1 MALEDQLKLLIELEN
16 RSIKDFKEIYGDI
29 VIKYIKEIKIKKM
42 NLNNNSLSLSPFGSA
57 FVDALEKIFMVSYLA
72 GRTVTHNRIVEQSEF
87 ADLDKID
94 FSKIRFGEAIRIL
107 NDKEVLVK
115 PAFSQLSGQIKVY
128 SFTVARIERIE
139 LLTALR
145 ESLTLAIADG
155 LPLERWKDL
164 LPEIFNKF
172 GVTPLTPHH
181 LENVL
186 RTNINTV
193 FNAAAFEGYI
203 FNENV
208 EGIEH
213 FGVDDR
219 RRRSDH
225 AALDGVYRMTDS
237 NISNLIPP
245 HDYQCRCGTAPVVF
259 GQKKSAAGNKIK
271 FEKVKHPDTLPPE
284 FKKDNATLG
293 GAIKR
298 LKEVEKDKQK
308 ELSKK

>member
-16 RSIKDFKEIYGDI
+16 RSIEDFKEIYGNI

-107 NDKEVLVK
+107 NDKEVLLKSDFNKKVGQVK
-115 PAFSQLSGQIKVY
+115 TY
-128 SFTVARIERIE
+128 SFTVARIERLE
-139 LLTALR
+139 LITALR
-145 ESLTLAIADG
+145 DSLTLAIADG
-155 LPLERWKDL
+155 LTLEKWEVL

-172 GVTPLTPHH
+172 GVTPLSSHH

-193 FNAAAFEGYI
+193 FNAAAFEGYQK
-203 FNENV
+203 NENV
-208 EGIEH
+208 EGVEH
-213 FGVDDR
+213 FGVNDR
-219 RRRSDH
+219 RRREDH
-225 AALDGVYRMTDS
+225 AALDGVYRMADP

-245 HDYQCRCGTAPVVF
+245 HDYMCRCGSAPVVF

-271 FEKVKHPDTLPPE
+271 FEKVKYPKTLPKE